1 MGGAEFRDYGKT
13 VRANLLTGTA
23 GIAFYCCLCRRQ
35 FPIKA
40 PGLPGISIC

>member
-1 MGGAEFRDYGKT
+1 MGGAELRDYGKT

-23 GIAFYCCLCRRQ
+23 GIALNGCLCRRQ

-40 PGLPGISIC
+40 PGFQGVSIC